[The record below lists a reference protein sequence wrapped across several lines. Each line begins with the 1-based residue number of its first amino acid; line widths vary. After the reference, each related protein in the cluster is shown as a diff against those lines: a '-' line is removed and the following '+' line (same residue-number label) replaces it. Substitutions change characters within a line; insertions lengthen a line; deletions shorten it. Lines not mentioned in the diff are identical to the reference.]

1 MMFIICCRLTPSFAV
16 RMTIT
21 SVVFGDGAA
30 EGVWADDDG
39 DCATAATGYAE
50 SMNAGKSVVDAP
62 RGNVLRLS
70 APGGYYS
77 AHVSPADNL
86 RAGSLRSPLDRSR

>member
-50 SMNAGKSVVDAP
+50 SMNGGKNFMDAP
-62 RGNVLRLS
+62 RVNVFRLLVS
-70 APGGYYS
+70 GGYYS
-77 AHVSPADNL
+77 GNVCTADKRSAGCL
-86 RAGSLRSPLDRSR
+86 LCPIAGSC